1 MGYVVISDKGAD
13 MRSYTGLALA
23 FTLAAIPT
31 AFAQAPARGVP
42 AGTAIRRSALE
53 VIPQGLL
60 GTWKLDRAASSYQTP
75 APKAQVRIF
84 DYTHDGML
92 LVEYVTFMPNGR
104 QTDGNWSARL
114 DGSPGIEYTRS
125 YGSTPFAVVTLKQVN
140 DTSFYLTAARY
151 GKVFEAGT
159 FTLSQNDS
167 VLTFRY
173 QQGNKHDVAVYRRW
187 NTLD

>member
-1 MGYVVISDKGAD
+1 
-13 MRSYTGLALA
+13 MRSYTGLAFA
-23 FTLAAIPT
+23 FLLGAMPV
-31 AFAQAPARGVP
+31 AFAQPPAAGSQG
-42 AGTAIRRSALE
+42 GTAIRRSALE

-60 GTWKLDRAASSYQTP
+60 GTWKLDRSASSYQTT
-75 APKAQVRIF
+75 APKAQIRVF
-84 DYTHDGML
+84 DYTGDGKL
-92 LVEYVTFMPNGR
+92 LVEYVTFLQNGR
-104 QTDGNWSARL
+104 QTDGNWSVRL

-140 DTSFYLTAARY
+140 ETSFYLTAARY

-159 FTLSQNDS
+159 FTLSQNAS